1 MMVDMLLIDVYRG
14 FGKCNALWSIAL
26 PLGFQHNG
34 YSYNIPIC
42 IYQNLDNLFYCGEFT
57 TTFITYIL

>member
-34 YSYNIPIC
+34 YSYMHLPKPR
-42 IYQNLDNLFYCGEFT
+42 
-57 TTFITYIL
+57 